1 MSVFKS
7 LLVSC
12 QQKPWEYKCH
22 LVMDDKDGRAHL
34 KVTLENEFKVAEILS
49 IPLKQL
55 DDDTISQEVSYR
67 INSNKQ
73 KTTLVL

>member
-1 MSVFKS
+1 M
-7 LLVSC
+7 
-12 QQKPWEYKCH
+12 
-22 LVMDDKDGRAHL
+22 VMDDKDGRAHL